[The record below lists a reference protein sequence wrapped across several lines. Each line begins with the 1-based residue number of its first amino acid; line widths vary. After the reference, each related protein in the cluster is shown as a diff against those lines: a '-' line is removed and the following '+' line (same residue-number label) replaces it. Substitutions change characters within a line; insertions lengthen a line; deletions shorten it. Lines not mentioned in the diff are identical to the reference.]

1 MAKHQYLISKIQ
13 TKILTED
20 SIRSIRDH
28 FLISFCIWQFK
39 KCNPPPEYI
48 FPAFQYEYKR

>member
-28 FLISFCIWQFK
+28 LLIFFCIRQFK
-39 KCNPPPEYI
+39 KYNTRPEYI
-48 FPAFQYEYKR
+48 FPAFQYEYNR